1 VLGVQPIDRLGDP
14 VQQRRGVQPPVDQP
28 GGYFVASFK

>member
-1 VLGVQPIDRLGDP
+1 VLGTQPADRLGDL

-28 GGYFVASFK
+28 GGYFVASFR